1 MGYQIT
7 DKLIILGLVLLTGL
21 LSFLFG
27 RRTPKYPGMAEC
39 LEHPFLHFFVYALA
53 IFIIAFAA
61 FLATIV
67 SLDKSAWE
75 EAGGMIIVVFSQM
88 FLITVF
94 LISLGVIAGKHYIY
108 YNQEK
113 LILGR
118 VFGRD
123 LTLSWYEISKVRAN
137 KTGRRIRLYNRE
149 GKRILNAYSLM
160 TNFDHFYH
168 TVVQNLGS
176 RVIYE

>member
-7 DKLIILGLVLLTGL
+7 DKLILLGVLLLTGL

-39 LEHPFLHFFVYALA
+39 LENPFLHFFVYAWA
-53 IFIIAFAA
+53 IFMIAFAA
-61 FLATIV
+61 FIATITF
-67 SLDKSAWE
+67 LDKSAWE
-75 EAGGMIIVVFSQM
+75 EAGGRIIEVFSLM

-94 LISLGVIAGKHYIY
+94 LIALGVISGKHYIY

-118 VFGRD
+118 VFSRD
-123 LTLSWYEISKVRAN
+123 LTLSWYEISKVRVN

-149 GKRILNAYSLM
+149 GKRILNAHSLM
-160 TNFDHFYH
+160 TNFDQFYH
-168 TVVQNLGS
+168 TVVQKLGS
-176 RVIYE
+176 RVMYE

>member
-27 RRTPKYPGMAEC
+27 RRKPKYPGMAEC
-39 LEHPFLHFFVYALA
+39 LENPFLHFFVYALA

-61 FLATIV
+61 FLATIM

-75 EAGGMIIVVFSQM
+75 EASGMIIVVFSQM
-88 FLITVF
+88 FCITVF
-94 LISLGVIAGKHYIY
+94 LIALGVISGKHYIY

-118 VFGRD
+118 VFSRD
-123 LTLSWYEISKVRAN
+123 LTLSWYEISKVRVN
-137 KTGRRIRLYNRE
+137 KTGRRIQLYNRE
-149 GKRILNAYSLM
+149 GKRILNAHSLM
-160 TNFDHFYH
+160 TDFDQFYH

-176 RVIYE
+176 RVMYE